1 MPATFGGMEQSLT
14 TCLISAGRKHN
25 QVNEGLNDG
34 GHTHRLLFERESCK
48 KWVQMHPL
56 ISLLTSHV
64 LPCQPKDRVS
74 AAAPLIPSSRRTE
87 RRRENPAGPLL
98 FSTSCQSQA
107 EPTHQALTKAVS
119 LQELKFR
126 AMDNNFLQE

>member
-1 MPATFGGMEQSLT
+1 MME
-14 TCLISAGRKHN
+14 A
-25 QVNEGLNDG
+25 
-34 GHTHRLLFERESCK
+34 THRLLFERESCK
-48 KWVQMHPL
+48 KWVQMDPL
-56 ISLLTSHV
+56 ISLLRPHV

-107 EPTHQALTKAVS
+107 EPTHQALTKAMS